1 MTLKTIE
8 IKGIR
13 YRWKDILRLRREQA
27 RAARQPQ
34 PTLFPLKDDARPA
47 EHRTASGRYESP
59 SLFDDRPTEGPSRKA
74 IG

>member
-1 MTLKTIE
+1 MSLKTIE
-8 IKGIR
+8 IMGIR

-47 EHRTASGRYESP
+47 EHRTASGRYDSP
-59 SLFDDRPTEGPSRKA
+59 SLFDDRPTEGPSRRL
-74 IG
+74 

>member
-1 MTLKTIE
+1 MSLKTIE
-8 IKGIR
+8 IKGTR

-27 RAARQPQ
+27 RAARDPQ

-59 SLFDDRPTEGPSRKA
+59 SLFDDRPTEGPGRKA

>member
-1 MTLKTIE
+1 MSLKTIE
-8 IKGIR
+8 IGGIR
-13 YRWKDILRLRREQA
+13 YRWREILRLRREQA
-27 RAARQPQ
+27 RAARHPQ

-59 SLFDDRPTEGPSRKA
+59 SLFDDRPTEGPSRKV

>member
-1 MTLKTIE
+1 MSLKTIE
-8 IKGIR
+8 IGGIR
-13 YRWKDILRLRREQA
+13 YRWREILRLRREQA

-59 SLFDDRPTEGPSRKA
+59 SLFDDRPTEGPSRNA

>member
-1 MTLKTIE
+1 MSLKTIE
-8 IKGIR
+8 IGGVR
-13 YRWKDILRLRREQA
+13 YRWREILRLRREQA
-27 RAARQPQ
+27 RAGRQPQ

-59 SLFDDRPTEGPSRKA
+59 SLFDDRPTEGPGRKA

>member
-1 MTLKTIE
+1 MSPKTIE
-8 IKGIR
+8 IEGTR

-34 PTLFPLKDDARPA
+34 STLFPLKEDSRPA

-59 SLFDDRPTEGPSRKA
+59 SLFDDRPTEGPGRKA